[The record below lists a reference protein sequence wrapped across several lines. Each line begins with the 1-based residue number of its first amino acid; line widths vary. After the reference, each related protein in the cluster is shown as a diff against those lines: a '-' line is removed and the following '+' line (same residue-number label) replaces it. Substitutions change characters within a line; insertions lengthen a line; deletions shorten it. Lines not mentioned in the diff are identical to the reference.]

1 MIKPSQPND
10 SNVNANGPDSDIM
23 NQIMSNLDQIIK
35 NNSAPGVCQG
45 QLDSKEL
52 NDTQYMLYQYSK
64 EAQIDLFFNSYTN
77 THSVR
82 E

>member
-1 MIKPSQPND
+1 MLQPTQPYDDKAN
-10 SNVNANGPDSDIM
+10 SNGPDSDM
-23 NQIMSNLDQIIK
+23 VNQIMSNLDQIIQ
-35 NNSAPGVCQG
+35 NNLAPGVCQG
-45 QLDSKEL
+45 QLDAKEL
-52 NDTQYMLYQYSK
+52 NDTQGMLYQYAK